1 MMNGDD
7 ILSLYETVSSL
18 SGDML
23 VAAQAGEWD
32 QLVEL
37 ENRCASQ
44 VQALREQE
52 AASALSAER
61 RARKVA
67 MIRKI
72 LADDRA
78 IRDLTSPWMAKLG
91 AMLQSTGAER
101 RLASAY
107 GNQPF

>member
-7 ILSLYETVSSL
+7 SLSLYETVSSL

-44 VQALREQE
+44 VQALRE
-52 AASALSAER
+52 R
-61 RARKVA
+61 
-67 MIRKI
+67 
-72 LADDRA
+72 
-78 IRDLTSPWMAKLG
+78 
-91 AMLQSTGAER
+91 
-101 RLASAY
+101 
-107 GNQPF
+107 